1 MNSSEPLRKRTYFLT
16 REKIVVGRK
25 EDDGN
30 DIVVSKKSVSRK
42 HATIRISET
51 SFNAETF
58 DSDLRL
64 RWKIIRPLE
73 LQSMESI

>member
-1 MNSSEPLRKRTYFLT
+1 MPWALHTLNSSEPLRKRTYFLT

-42 HATIRISET
+42 HATIRIAET
-51 SFNAETF
+51 SFNVETF
-58 DSDLRL
+58 GFQTFD
-64 RWKIIRPLE
+64 
-73 LQSMESI
+73 